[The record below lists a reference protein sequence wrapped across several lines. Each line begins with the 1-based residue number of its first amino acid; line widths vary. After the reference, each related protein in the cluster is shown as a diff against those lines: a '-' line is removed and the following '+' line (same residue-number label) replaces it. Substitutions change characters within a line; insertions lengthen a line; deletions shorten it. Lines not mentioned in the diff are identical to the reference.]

1 MEHKRETDIEDYWLI
16 QYQRL
21 LESKPLTLLEKVCV
35 LSYVFSNQCIIKPT
49 LNSRLGTCQA
59 LNKFPSILVRSKW
72 QILFWLAQVEIS
84 RNLQYFFALA
94 FLKFLFS
101 GII

>member
-35 LSYVFSNQCIIKPT
+35 ISYVTRVS
-49 LNSRLGTCQA
+49 A
-59 LNKFPSILVRSKW
+59 LSGRHILCRV
-72 QILFWLAQVEIS
+72 LAI
-84 RNLQYFFALA
+84 
-94 FLKFLFS
+94 
-101 GII
+101 